1 MFILNKLRRLLFVLT
16 TAMTA
21 FSFTVVSWGQ
31 PNTLEIR
38 DSDVPQN
45 REFNEA
51 APRVARQPLNPA
63 ARQPINPQLLQVLK
77 DWEQKTQ
84 DYKKL
89 SGGHR
94 RFVYDSVFQV
104 EKRSD
109 GDFYYE
115 APDKGRIDIK
125 QVEIPAGAKS
135 QKLNKQGKP
144 YSLQSDIP
152 EKWICDGKQIAQ
164 ANDERK
170 EYMIHNIPP
179 QDQGINIMDGPL
191 PFLFGLPAEK
201 AVERYDFT
209 LLPQTNERSVWLKV
223 LPRRK
228 QDAVNWKEAEVILDR
243 KTYLPIAVKLVNP
256 AGTTETVYSFRDLK
270 INEHA
275 IISNIF
281 GRGNPFDIK
290 RVLRGYKEIKQA
302 QAKGAIPQNGVPKQA
317 QPDPQPQPR
326 PQPKNNVAGEPQGK
340 PMPNTVNAEWKK
352 VQAFFE
358 KEGFEVEFQRA
369 GPAPSKELVFRVAR
383 QEPAAGTPVKPG
395 QKLIFFLYE
404 EVRAASNP

>member
-1 MFILNKLRRLLFVLT
+1 MIILHRSRCSAFALIAAIATLCFPLT
-16 TAMTA
+16 
-21 FSFTVVSWGQ
+21 SWAQ

-38 DSDVPQN
+38 KSDVGGN
-45 REFNEA
+45 REFNKA
-51 APRVARQPLNPA
+51 AAPA
-63 ARQPINPQLLQVLK
+63 ARQQVDPQLWQILQ
-77 DWEQKTQ
+77 DWEKKTQ
-84 DYKKL
+84 NYKKL

-94 RFVYDSVFQV
+94 RFVYDSVFEV

-125 QVEIPAGAKS
+125 KVEIPAGAKS
-135 QKLNKQGKP
+135 QKLNPQGKP

-170 EYMIHNIPP
+170 EFMIHSIPP

-191 PFLFGLPAEK
+191 PFLFGLPAQK
-201 AVERYDFT
+201 ALQRYDFT
-209 LLPQTNERSVWLKV
+209 VLRQTDDRNVWLKV

-228 QDAVNWKEAEVILDR
+228 QDAANWREAEVILDR
-243 KTYLPIAVKLVNP
+243 STYLPFAVKLINP

-270 INEHA
+270 INENA
-275 IISNIF
+275 VISTFF

-302 QAKGAIPQNGVPKQA
+302 QAGGAIPSGGVPM
-317 QPDPQPQPR
+317 QPQPGTQPQPR

-358 KEGFEVEFQRA
+358 KEGFEVEFQKA

-383 QEPAAGTPVKPG
+383 QEPAAETPVKPG

>member
-1 MFILNKLRRLLFVLT
+1 MITLIQSRCF
-16 TAMTA
+16 A
-21 FSFTVVSWGQ
+21 FAQTVVISAFCFPLVTWGQ

-38 DSDVPQN
+38 NADVARD

-51 APRVARQPLNPA
+51 PAPA
-63 ARQPINPQLLQVLK
+63 ARQPINPQLWQELQN
-77 DWEQKTQ
+77 WEQKTKN
-84 DYKKL
+84 YVKL

-125 QVEIPAGAKS
+125 QVDIPAGAKS
-135 QKLNKQGKP
+135 QKLNAQGKP

-170 EYMIHNIPP
+170 EYMIHKIPK

-191 PFLFGLPAEK
+191 PFLFGLPARK

-209 LLPQTNERSVWLKV
+209 LLPQTDDRSVWLKV
-223 LPRRK
+223 LPRRR
-228 QDAVNWKEAEVILDR
+228 QDSVNWKEAEVILDR
-243 KTYLPIAVKLVNP
+243 STYLPRAVKLINP
-256 AGTTETVYSFRDLK
+256 AGTTETVYSFKDLK

-275 IISNIF
+275 VISTIF

-290 RVLRGYKEIKQA
+290 RTLRGYKEIKQA
-302 QAKGAIPQNGVPKQA
+302 QAGEALPQGGVPM
-317 QPDPQPQPR
+317 QPQPGGQPQPR
-326 PQPKNNVAGEPQGK
+326 PQPQPKTSVAEGETKGMS
-340 PMPNTVNAEWKK
+340 MPNTVNADWKK
-352 VQAFFE
+352 VQTYF
-358 KEGFEVEFQRA
+358 KEQGFEVEFRKA
-369 GPAPSKELVFRVAR
+369 GPAPSQNLVFRVAK
-383 QEPAAGTPVKPG
+383 QQPAAGTPVKPG
-395 QKLIFFLYE
+395 QKLIFFLYDE
-404 EVRAASNP
+404 IKAASNP